1 MLAHHHLRALRL
13 RREAGQADDP
23 QLVERARR
31 AARAAGDRALSLS
44 AFPPAARFYEGAIE
58 LWPEDDPERPR
69 LLVAYAHSR
78 IDDPSLDDGL
88 LAQARD
94 GLLGIGDRE
103 GAAEAE
109 AMTGALWLQRGDTAA
124 ASAHLESARSMLQDC
139 GPSREKAYVLQEL
152 SRVLMMREDI
162 DRSIQVGSESLELA
176 EELGLDAVRSRN
188 LNTRGVARVLQGDD
202 GGFADLEE
210 AIALGAAA
218 GAHEELGALA
228 NLTWMTVQVGNIRGA
243 APLHVRCLRAA
254 DQLGLETYILWQRAE
269 HVIYCQWE
277 GKWDEAMATA
287 DRFLRGVEAGS
298 GHYME
303 STCRY
308 LRGTIELARGH
319 TEAALADATR
329 STEAARVARDPQN
342 LNPAMAFEAHVRLVI
357 GDEAAASSLADELLV
372 SWGANGV
379 RPPHESVYG
388 AWAFTDLGR
397 QPDFLAA
404 LDRAKGQRLWHEA
417 ARLIATGDFAGAAD
431 VYERI
436 GTVPDEAYARLRA
449 AEALVSA
456 GNRAEADRQLRL
468 ALAVFARLGATAWTA
483 QAEALLSA
491 SA

>member
-1 MLAHHHLRALRL
+1 
-13 RREAGQADDP
+13 
-23 QLVERARR
+23 
-31 AARAAGDRALSLS
+31 
-44 AFPPAARFYEGAIE
+44 
-58 LWPEDDPERPR
+58 
-69 LLVAYAHSR
+69 
-78 IDDPSLDDGL
+78 
-88 LAQARD
+88 
-94 GLLGIGDRE
+94 
-103 GAAEAE
+103 
-109 AMTGALWLQRGDTAA
+109 
-124 ASAHLESARSMLQDC
+124 
-139 GPSREKAYVLQEL
+139 
-152 SRVLMMREDI
+152 
-162 DRSIQVGSESLELA
+162 
-176 EELGLDAVRSRN
+176 
-188 LNTRGVARVLQGDD
+188 
-202 GGFADLEE
+202 
-210 AIALGAAA
+210 
-218 GAHEELGALA
+218 
-228 NLTWMTVQVGNIRGA
+228 MTVQVGNIRGA